1 MRMTSEFGHLTQTE
15 GDVALDSLMNDK
27 VKKGSQGTNTT
38 PGQS

>member
-15 GDVALDSLMNDK
+15 GDAASFNDK